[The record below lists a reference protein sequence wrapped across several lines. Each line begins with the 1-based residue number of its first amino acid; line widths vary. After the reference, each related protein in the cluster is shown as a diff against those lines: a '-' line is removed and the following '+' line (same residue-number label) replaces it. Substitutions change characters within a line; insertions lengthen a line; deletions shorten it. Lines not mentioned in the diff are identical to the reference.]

1 MLIIYFHKVRNNE
14 FKIEEW
20 QPEHTLF
27 GNKGSRVLIVVVGV
41 RGGEKSGGNHSL
53 VVWSNGR
60 TLKSESSAMIQSR
73 KVEKRAK
80 NLKEP
85 GLQSIGRAVWV
96 FKGSCEEEQ
105 EYFCG

>member
-14 FKIEEW
+14 CKVEEEW

-27 GNKGSRVLIVVVGV
+27 GNRSSRVLIVVVGV
-41 RGGEKSGGNHSL
+41 RGREKSGGNHSL

-73 KVEKRAK
+73 KVKKAK
-80 NLKEP
+80 NLEEP
-85 GLQSIGRAVWV
+85 GLQSIGRAVWI

-105 EYFCG
+105 E